1 MVKVFGGRGSTEIW
15 NWEKREDNDLEPWW
29 ESNNENREGNFI
41 YASSKNST
49 LDVESAEEARRE
61 EGGVSGNSLCDEI
74 DRQEETE
81 EEASY

>member
-1 MVKVFGGRGSTEIW
+1 MEEGVKFRQKFET
-15 NWEKREDNDLEPWW
+15 EKREKIMIW
-29 ESNNENREGNFI
+29 NRGEKVITRTEKGT
-41 YASSKNST
+41 SSKNST
-49 LDVESAEEARRE
+49 LDVESDAEEARRE